1 MKMEQNKVTLL
12 LGMMELYRRII
23 NDRLKS
29 NVVFGRY
36 PLSNPDTERTSIS
49 LRQGCYSGK

>member
-36 PLSNPDTERTSIS
+36 PLSNLIQRTSIS